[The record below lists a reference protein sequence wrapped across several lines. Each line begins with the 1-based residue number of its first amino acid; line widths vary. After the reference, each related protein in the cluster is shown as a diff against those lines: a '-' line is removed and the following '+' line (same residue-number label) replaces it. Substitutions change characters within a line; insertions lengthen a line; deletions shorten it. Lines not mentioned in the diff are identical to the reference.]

1 MVTETDNRMNPEN
14 LSVLVVDDD
23 ANITNLFRD
32 YLKESGYRVF
42 AALTS
47 EKAEEI
53 FLEEDIDCVL
63 LDINMP
69 RVSGLKLL
77 ESFRE
82 SSPEVIIIMVSGI
95 HDIDIVVKCIQ
106 MGAHD
111 YLPKP
116 INDLREIG
124 IRLERAFSERRM
136 EQENQALRKEL
147 AIGETFP
154 GIISE
159 SVAMQKVLDM
169 IRAVS
174 EYDTTVLLTG
184 ESGTG
189 KELAA
194 RMIHKLSSRAPNP
207 FVAVNCGSIPAS
219 LLESTLF
226 GYEKGAFTG
235 ASRRNKGLF
244 EQSNHGTILLD
255 EITETTSEFQVQLL
269 RVIETNEIRRI
280 GGNRDIELNLRI
292 VAATNRNIGNLVDQ
306 SEFRRD
312 LYYRLNVFH
321 IDIPALRHRR
331 EDIAG
336 ISDYEMKRLSKK
348 FGKGKLHLSPEVLE
362 MFEKNEWKG
371 NIRELTNVIERALIM
386 STGDVI
392 TPEDLSSAFHTGR
405 LVRSRTVNDEKT
417 YYRARD
423 NFEFTYFSDLLRQT
437 EGNVTEA
444 AARAGVSRQYLHSKI
459 RKLSIK

>member
-1 MVTETDNRMNPEN
+1 METDNRMNPES
-14 LSVLVVDDD
+14 LSVLVVDDEPD
-23 ANITNLFRD
+23 ITNLFKD
-32 YLKESGYRVF
+32 YLIEFGYKVF
-42 AALTS
+42 TAVTS
-47 EKAEEI
+47 EAAEEI
-53 FLEEDIDCVL
+53 FFKEDIDCVL

-77 ESFRE
+77 ESFKE
-82 SSPEVIIIMVSGI
+82 SSPEAIIIMVSAI
-95 HDIDIVVKCIQ
+95 QDIDMVVKCIQ

-111 YLPKP
+111 YLAKP
-116 INDLREIG
+116 IGHLKEIK
-124 IRLERAFSERRM
+124 IRMERAFSARQIK
-136 EQENQALRKEL
+136 QENVALRREL

-154 GIISE
+154 IITSE

-169 IRAVS
+169 IRAVA

-244 EQSNHGTILLD
+244 EQSNHGTIFLD

-269 RVIETNEIRRI
+269 RVIESNEIRRI
-280 GGNRDIELNLRI
+280 AGNRDIELNLRI
-292 VAATNRNIGNLVDQ
+292 IAATNQKIDNLVDQ

-321 IDIPALRHRR
+321 IDIPALRLRR

-336 ISDYEMKRLSKK
+336 IANYEMNRLSKK
-348 FGKGKLHLSPEVLE
+348 LGKGELRLSSEVLE
-362 MFEKNEWKG
+362 MFEENEWKG
-371 NIRELTNVIERALIM
+371 NIRELANVIERALIM

-392 TPEDLSSAFHTGR
+392 SPRDLPSEFRSGR
-405 LVRSRTVNDEKT
+405 LVQSRTANDAKT
-417 YYRARD
+417 YYRARE
-423 NFEFTYFSDLLRQT
+423 NFEFQYFSDLLRRT

-444 AARAGVSRQYLHSKI
+444 AARAGVSRQYLYSKI